1 MQTQFHKS
9 TFLLGLLALFSVMLM
24 SCGGK
29 KEEKEKESLMSRP
42 KTETAP
48 KKEIAKLSPGKKA
61 FIQCAACHNLKK
73 GEPHKVGPNLNGI
86 FGRKAA
92 SLEDFNYSE
101 ALQNSEIVWNED
113 HIRNWLTKPSDYV
126 PGTTMA
132 FIGIKNEEQQNALI
146 EYLKEETQ

>member
-1 MQTQFHKS
+1 MLSRILCTS
-9 TFLLGLLALFSVMLM
+9 LCIGALCML

-29 KEEKEKESLMSRP
+29 PEKKEKESLMTRP
-42 KTETAP
+42 KTEATP
-48 KKEIAKLSPGKKA
+48 KQEVAKLSPGKKA
-61 FIQCAACHNLKK
+61 FIQCAACHNLKE

-86 FGRKAA
+86 FGKKAA
-92 SLEDFNYSE
+92 SEEGFNYSQ
-101 ALQNSEIVWNED
+101 ALQNSGIVWNED

-132 FIGIKNEEQQNALI
+132 FIGIQNEEQQNALI